1 LLNQLM
7 DMYFRFSQVNEV
19 AVDRLVLAKGQP
31 TEIQLHGFCDSSEK
45 LMEHVC
51 ICALL
56 ISKGK

>member
-1 LLNQLM
+1 
-7 DMYFRFSQVNEV
+7 MYLRLSQVNEL
-19 AVDRLVLAKGQP
+19 AVDGLVLAKGQP
-31 TEIQLHGFCDSSEK
+31 TEFSCMDFVTLARR